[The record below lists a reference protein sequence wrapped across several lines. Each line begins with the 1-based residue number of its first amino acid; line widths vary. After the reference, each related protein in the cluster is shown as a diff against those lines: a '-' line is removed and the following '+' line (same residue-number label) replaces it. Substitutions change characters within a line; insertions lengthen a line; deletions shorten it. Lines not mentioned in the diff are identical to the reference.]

1 MNNDELF
8 EFQQQLEQAQVEV
21 EKEHQ
26 EIIEKKDDYGFAQV
40 LAERQKKK
48 EALKE
53 RLVKQNFSEKEIEK
67 LFKIIEKAEDE
78 MEKIKKAYD
87 YKAKI
92 KGASVKMRDDLIAV
106 QNKMKKDFDEEFI
119 KMLKQKKA

>member
-1 MNNDELF
+1 MSNDELF

-26 EIIEKKDDYGFAQV
+26 EIIEKKDDFGFAQV

-78 MEKIKKAYD
+78 MEKIKKTYD

>member
-1 MNNDELF
+1 MSNDDFFLF
-8 EFQQQLEQAQVEV
+8 QEELEQAQVEV

>member
-1 MNNDELF
+1 MSNDELF

-26 EIIEKKDDYGFAQV
+26 EAFEQKDDFGFAQV
-40 LAERQKKK
+40 LRERQKKK
-48 EALKE
+48 DALKE
-53 RLVKQNFSEKEIEK
+53 RLVNQNFTEKEINK

-106 QNKMKKDFDEEFI
+106 QNKMKKDFDEEFM
-119 KMLKQKKA
+119 KMLKQKKS

>member
-1 MNNDELF
+1 MSNDELF
-8 EFQQQLEQAQVEV
+8 EFQQQLEQAQEEV

-26 EIIEKKDDYGFAQV
+26 EIIEKKDDFGFSEV
-40 LAERQKKK
+40 LKERQKKK
-48 EALKE
+48 DALKE
-53 RLVKQNFSEKEIEK
+53 RLINQNFTDKEIDK
-67 LFKIIEKAEDE
+67 LFKIIEKAENE

-106 QNKMKKDFDEEFI
+106 QNKMKQDFDKEFM
-119 KMLKQKKA
+119 KMLNQKKS

>member
-1 MNNDELF
+1 MSNDELF

-26 EIIEKKDDYGFAQV
+26 EAIEQKDDFGFAQV

-48 EALKE
+48 DALKE
-53 RLVKQNFSEKEIEK
+53 RLVNQNFTEKEINK

-106 QNKMKKDFDEEFI
+106 QNKMKKDFDEEFMR
-119 KMLKQKKA
+119 MLKQKKS